1 VHGVPWKGPARALY
15 RIVVD
20 GQANPDAARY
30 YPYPR
35 PLARKIT
42 LVLLRRG
49 RSRLR
54 KMSEDGFRGGAMRIL
69 CRRDLV
75 CRQAVELVTD
85 YLEAR

>member
-20 GQANPDAARY
+20 GQANPDAAWY